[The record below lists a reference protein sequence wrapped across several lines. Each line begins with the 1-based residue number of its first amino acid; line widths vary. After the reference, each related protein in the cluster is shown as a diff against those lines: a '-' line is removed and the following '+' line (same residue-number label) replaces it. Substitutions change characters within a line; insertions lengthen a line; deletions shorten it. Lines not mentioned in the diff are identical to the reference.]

1 VSELE
6 NLPLKEDKIKLG
18 FETETVT
25 LRLPEKSQN
34 DIMNK
39 NVMIGHDPNKNVMY
53 RLYGTQKI
61 PETYIIS
68 SSGTQRA
75 HIPGALH
82 DASDI
87 TQFLKNN

>member
-1 VSELE
+1 MSELE

-61 PETYIIS
+61 PETYHS
-68 SSGTQRA
+68 
-75 HIPGALH
+75 IPKK
-82 DASDI
+82 
-87 TQFLKNN
+87 QLKTILSHGLI